1 MRGHNWEYFLEFIV
15 VVVVVLVVKY
25 EGSIQFFYLGISKEN
40 VTAFANTI
48 VPLYEIQVIYI
59 FGRK

>member
-15 VVVVVLVVKY
+15 LVVVVLVVKY
-25 EGSIQFFYLGISKEN
+25 EGSIQSFYLGISKEN